1 MSKQENGRRMP
12 NIAIA
17 YYSGRGHTRRL
28 AEEIAVALG
37 AADCNARLIEVTA
50 MTDLDWQAL
59 DAADAIVM
67 GSPTY
72 MGSAAA
78 GFKTFMDAT
87 GELWAKQRWA
97 DKLAAGFTV
106 AIFPGGDKI
115 VTLQQMLTFAMQHG
129 MVWVG
134 QDQIGAPV
142 DKANPDINQSGV
154 WLGLGAVS
162 DRDKT
167 QLIPPGDLETAR
179 RFGARIA
186 RATRRWTL

>member
-1 MSKQENGRRMP
+1 MP
-12 NIAIA
+12 NVAIP

-28 AEEIAVALG
+28 AQEIARALG
-37 AADCNARLIEVTA
+37 ENECNARLIDVEA
-50 MTDLDWQAL
+50 MTDTDWQAL
-59 DAADAIVM
+59 DAADVIVM

-72 MGSAAA
+72 MGSAAS

-87 GELWAKQRWA
+87 GELWAEQRWA

-106 AIFPGGDKI
+106 AIFPGGDKL

-142 DKANPDINQSGV
+142 DPDNPDINQSGV

-167 QLIPPGDLETAR
+167 QLIPPGDLKTAH

-186 RATRRWTL
+186 RAARRWSV

>member
-1 MSKQENGRRMP
+1 MV

-17 YYSGRGHTRRL
+17 YYSGQGHTRRL
-28 AEEIAVALG
+28 AEEIAIALG
-37 AADCNARLIEVTA
+37 VTGCAARLIDVKV
-50 MTDLDWQAL
+50 MTDVDWRAL

-87 GELWAKQRWA
+87 GDLWVAQRWA

-129 MVWVG
+129 MVWIG
-134 QDQIGAPV
+134 QDQIGAPA
-142 DKANPDINQSGV
+142 DAANPEINQGGV
-154 WLGLGAVS
+154 WLGLGAVADS
-162 DRDKT
+162 DKT
-167 QLIPPGDLETAR
+167 QMIAPGDLETAR

-186 RATRRWTL
+186 RAARRWTV

>member
-1 MSKQENGRRMP
+1 MP
-12 NIAIA
+12 NIAIP
-17 YYSGRGHTRRL
+17 YFSGRGHTRRL
-28 AEEIAVALG
+28 AQEIAGALG
-37 AADCNARLIEVTA
+37 VEDCSARLIDVSA
-50 MTDLDWQAL
+50 MTATDWQAL
-59 DAADAIVM
+59 DAADMIVM

-78 GFKTFMDAT
+78 GFKAFMDAT
-87 GELWAKQRWA
+87 GELWAEQRWA

-142 DKANPDINQSGV
+142 DSAQPDINQSGV

-162 DRDKT
+162 DRDKA

-179 RFGARIA
+179 RFGVRLA
-186 RATRRWTL
+186 RAARRWAV

>member
-1 MSKQENGRRMP
+1 MP
-12 NIAIA
+12 NVAIP

-28 AEEIAVALG
+28 AQEIARALG
-37 AADCNARLIEVTA
+37 ENDCDARLIDVEA
-50 MTDLDWQAL
+50 MTDTDWQAL
-59 DAADAIVM
+59 DAADVIVM

-72 MGSAAA
+72 MGSAAS

-87 GELWAKQRWA
+87 GELWAEQRWA

-106 AIFPGGDKI
+106 AIFPGGDKL

-129 MVWVG
+129 MIWVG

-142 DKANPDINQSGV
+142 DTDNPDINQSGV

-167 QLIPPGDLETAR
+167 QLIPPGDLKTAH

-186 RATRRWTL
+186 RAARRWSV